1 MFSRSFRLGSL
12 FGFPIH
18 VNLTFLI
25 LLGVVGLTMG
35 GGSALGAATAI
46 AVVLLSFASVV
57 LHELG
62 HALVARHLGVNVSRI
77 ELHFFGGAA
86 QMTDQPRSARDEIA
100 IAAAG
105 PAVSFALAGVSLVL
119 AQLSGLG
126 LFALLAW
133 INLVLGA
140 FNLVPALPMDGGR
153 ILRAVLSRRM
163 GFLRAT
169 EASVQVARVFTVA
182 LGVYGLAA
190 HHYYLALLAVL
201 LWLMSSAEL
210 MGARRLRGY
219 AGEPDLPEVEV
230 LDPRTREPRD
240 RFAGPT
246 EHRPARSSGFWPPT
260 PGRAGGFVIRREGHR
275 LVIERL
281 D

>member
-1 MFSRSFRLGSL
+1 MIWGR
-12 FGFPIH
+12 P
-18 VNLTFLI
+18 
-25 LLGVVGLTMG
+25 
-35 GGSALGAATAI
+35 
-46 AVVLLSFASVV
+46 
-57 LHELG
+57 
-62 HALVARHLGVNVSRI
+62 
-77 ELHFFGGAA
+77 
-86 QMTDQPRSARDEIA
+86 P
-100 IAAAG
+100 
-105 PAVSFALAGVSLVL
+105 
-119 AQLSGLG
+119 
-126 LFALLAW
+126 
-133 INLVLGA
+133 NLVLGA

-182 LGVYGLAA
+182 LGVYGLATG
-190 HHYYLALLAVL
+190 HFYLALLAVL

-230 LDPRTREPRD
+230 IDPRDPRTREPRD
-240 RFAGPT
+240 RF
-246 EHRPARSSGFWPPT
+246 SGFWPPT

>member
-1 MFSRSFRLGSL
+1 MLSRSLRLGSL

-18 VNLTFLI
+18 VNLTFLL

-35 GGSALGAATAI
+35 GAGAVAF
-46 AVVLLSFASVV
+46 VLVAFASVV

-105 PAVSFALAGVSLVL
+105 PAVSFALAGLSLVL
-119 AQLSGLG
+119 LSLTGVAV
-126 LFALLAW
+126 FQVLAW

-140 FNLVPALPMDGGR
+140 FNLIPALPMDGGR
-153 ILRAVLSRRM
+153 ILRAILSRRM
-163 GFLRAT
+163 GFVRAT
-169 EASVQVARVFTVA
+169 EVSVTVARVFAVA
-182 LGVYGLAA
+182 LGVYGVVTVQL
-190 HHYYLALLAVL
+190 YLVLLAVV
-201 LWLMSSAEL
+201 LWVMTSAERFA
-210 MGARRLRGY
+210 ARHRGY
-219 AGEPDLPEVEV
+219 ADSDVAEVI
-230 LDPRTREPRD
+230 DPRFPRDAMDPRGARD
-240 RFAGPT
+240 RFT
-246 EHRPARSSGFWPPT
+246 GFWPPRAGGA
-260 PGRAGGFVIRREGHR
+260 GRAGGFVIRRDGQR
-275 LVIERL
+275 LIIEPI

>member
-1 MFSRSFRLGSL
+1 MLLRSFRLGNL
-12 FGFPIH
+12 FGFPVH

-35 GGSALGAATAI
+35 GVAAI

-86 QMTDQPRSARDEIA
+86 QMTDQPRSAGDEIA

-105 PAVSFALAGVSLVL
+105 PAVSFALAGLSLLL
-119 AQLSGLG
+119 AQVTGAW
-126 LFALLAW
+126 LFQLLAW
-133 INLVLGA
+133 INLILGA

-153 ILRAVLSRRM
+153 ILRAILSRRM

-169 EASVQVARVFTVA
+169 ETSVVVARVFAVA
-182 LGVYGLAA
+182 LGVFALVTVQL
-190 HHYYLALLAVL
+190 YLVLLAVM
-201 LWLMSSAEL
+201 LWLMTTAEL
-210 MGARRLRGY
+210 FAARQRGY
-219 AGEPDLPEVEV
+219 GGEAIPEV
-230 LDPRTREPRD
+230 LGRGASWTDRWTDRQRDEPPSD
-240 RFAGPT
+240 RFAGL
-246 EHRPARSSGFWPPT
+246 WPPR
-260 PGRAGGFVIRREGHR
+260 PGAASGFVIRRVGHR
-275 LVIERL
+275 LVIEPIE
-281 D
+281 